1 MARVLKPRTGS
12 YLSYTQHS
20 RPGCQCGSREVC
32 GGLLTSLEGVPRVE
46 PRAGMY
52 EPLLS
57 RYGTVTKNA
66 NLESRLAAM
75 QRDLGSS
82 LRSYQPALAPP
93 LTRPAA
99 PPAR

>member
-1 MARVLKPRTGS
+1 
-12 YLSYTQHS
+12 
-20 RPGCQCGSREVC
+20 
-32 GGLLTSLEGVPRVE
+32 
-46 PRAGMY
+46 MY

-66 NLESRLAAM
+66 NLDSRTRLAAM